1 MLVRLDTLGFLE
13 VELGTESFISWRCP
27 RPVLSCV
34 GTFIYTAGSLFR
46 LGKRNWVQRQ
56 PLILRLISRFGFSF
70 VQAPVVESGGG
81 ESFGLQGVRG
91 FEVDVP
97 VALKSFLTK

>member
-56 PLILRLISRFGFSF
+56 PLILRLISRFTCS
-70 VQAPVVESGGG
+70 
-81 ESFGLQGVRG
+81 SFGLLVLRDESG
-91 FEVDVP
+91 EV
-97 VALKSFLTK
+97 

>member
-1 MLVRLDTLGFLE
+1 MLVRLDTLGFIE

-34 GTFIYTAGSLFR
+34 GTFIYTDVSLFR
-46 LGKRNWVQRQ
+46 LVKRNLLQLQ

-91 FEVDVP
+91 FEVDAP
-97 VALKSFLTK
+97 VVRESFLTK